1 MSMWR
6 GVKARRSVGT
16 ALAVVALGFS
26 LTACGSSGED
36 GKEPASGAP
45 STAPKEE
52 TPKEEGTDGPTV
64 PDTTTTLATING
76 SNGFQFVV
84 NTAARDEG
92 GFLTVTGSIKNT
104 TSKQIYAPTQW
115 SGQETQVKRTGPSL
129 GGTTLVDKGQK
140 KRYYVL
146 RDTDGFP
153 LTTTGITG
161 VKAGESVSFYAQ
173 FPAPPE
179 GTSEVDLQVPLM
191 PTATIAIS

>member
-1 MSMWR
+1 MTMWR
-6 GVKARRSVGT
+6 GARARVAVRT
-16 ALAVVALGFS
+16 AVAAAVLTLSLA
-26 LTACGSSGED
+26 ACGGGED
-36 GKEPASGAP
+36 GKGESGGEASSSAP
-45 STAPKEE
+45 GKE
-52 TPKEEGTDGPTV
+52 TPAAEESGPTV
-64 PDTTTTLATING
+64 PDTSTTLATING
-76 SNGFQFVV
+76 TNGFQFVI

-104 TSKQIYAPTQW
+104 TSKQIFAPIQW

-129 GGTTLVDKGQK
+129 GGATLVDKGQK

-161 VKAGESVSFYAQ
+161 VKAGESVAFFAQ
-173 FPAPPE
+173 FPAPPD
-179 GTSEVDLQVPLM
+179 GTSEVDFQVPMM